1 MRINS
6 RWQIFKDSKIKA
18 LCWVIGLGFAFFVGL
33 LSIFAIYVIPMFE
46 SLRQKN
52 DSQLIAMEGIVVQS
66 SQYSGFNLEL
76 FIFVITIVILA
87 IGGVFLIG
95 TIVLLIYIVRK
106 RKKKIAITFDTIDEN
121 EEVNAITTT
130 IEQVNNER
138 IAS

>member
-1 MRINS
+1 M
-6 RWQIFKDSKIKA
+6 
-18 LCWVIGLGFAFFVGL
+18 
-33 LSIFAIYVIPMFE
+33 
-46 SLRQKN
+46 QKN